1 MMLRTSNYASS
12 TESIVHFGKIN
23 NAAIAELNRLVLGI
37 VFQNT
42 GGPRWRFSRRRGTGL
57 RH

>member
-23 NAAIAELNRLVLGI
+23 NAAIAELNRLGACPSSCGI
-37 VFQNT
+37 F
-42 GGPRWRFSRRRGTGL
+42 GTNL
-57 RH
+57 IPFEA